1 VTYPAR
7 GSAASYAVRAGS
19 DGAEF
24 VALGDWTAL
33 TLGNLPER
41 LGNDGATFGSIDIA
55 QLGRVDSAGA
65 YALLGVAEPGAHDAL
80 MRRDDLRR
88 LLSIIGPLT
97 AAPARLSHQKGLLPA
112 LAVIGHV
119 VVAHIDEIYR
129 ALSFIGETVLALL
142 RTIVRPGRLRL
153 TPLVSVMYDAGLRGI
168 PITMTM
174 TFFIGAVVALIGVN
188 ILADYGVS
196 SYTVEMVGVAIL
208 REFGVVIAAVLLAGR
223 SASSF
228 AAEIGAMRMNQE
240 VDAMQVMGVDIF
252 DALVVPRVLG
262 ALVMMPL
269 MTFCSNIGGLIGG
282 MLASWVTLDITPAFF
297 VSQILSTVEIQ
308 HFWIGMGKAPF
319 LAVVIAATGCRQ
331 GFLVAG
337 DTRSLGRHVTAAVV
351 QSVFQIIMFDA
362 IFSMIFTELDI

>member
-1 VTYPAR
+1 MRRAQGATAGYTVR
-7 GSAASYAVRAGS
+7 VGSR
-19 DGAEF
+19 GAEL

-33 TLGNLPER
+33 TLGDLPER
-41 LGNDGATFGSIDIA
+41 LVQEGTTFAAIDIA
-55 QLGRVDSAGA
+55 RLGRIDSAGA
-65 YALLGVAEPGAHDAL
+65 YALRAVASPACDAL
-80 MRRDDLRR
+80 TQRDDLSR
-88 LLSIIGPLT
+88 LLAIIGPLT
-97 AAPARLSHQKGLLPA
+97 TASSVPGERRGLVEVLAGIGRVVIARSREAYLT
-112 LAVIGHV
+112 
-119 VVAHIDEIYR
+119 
-129 ALSFIGETVLALL
+129 LSFIGETVLALL
-142 RTIVRPGRLRL
+142 RTLVRPRRLRL

-196 SYTVEMVGVAIL
+196 SYTVEMVGVAVL

-240 VDAMQVMGVDIF
+240 IDAMQVMGVDIF

-269 MTFCSNIGGLIGG
+269 MTFCSNVGGLVGG
-282 MLASWVTLDITPAFF
+282 MLASWVTLHITPAFF
-297 VSQILSTVEIQ
+297 VSQILSTVEVQ

-362 IFSMIFTELDI
+362 IFAMIFTELDI

>member
-1 VTYPAR
+1 MTHRTP
-7 GSAASYAVRAGS
+7 GSVASYVLRDGVE
-19 DGAEF
+19 GAEL
-24 VALGDWTAL
+24 VAQGDWTAL
-33 TLGNLPER
+33 TLGDLPER
-41 LGNDGATFGSIDIA
+41 LRSIATSFASIDVA

-65 YALLGVAEPGAHDAL
+65 YALLGVAEPGAHEAL

-97 AAPARLSHQKGLLPA
+97 AEPTRPAHQLGLTQA
-112 LAVIGHV
+112 LTAIGHV
-119 VVAHIDEIYR
+119 VIDHAKEAYQ
-129 ALSFIGETVLALL
+129 ALSFIGETVVALL
-142 RTIVRPGRLRL
+142 RTLVRPGRLRL
-153 TPLVSVMYDAGLRGI
+153 TPLVSVMNDVGLRGI

-196 SYTVEMVGVAIL
+196 SYTVEMVGVAVL

-240 VDAMQVMGVDIF
+240 IDAMQVMGVDIF

-269 MTFCSNIGGLIGG
+269 MTFCSDIGGLIGG
-282 MLASWVTLDITPAFF
+282 MLASWATLNITPSFF
-297 VSQILSTVEIQ
+297 VSQILSTVAIQ